1 MGHSTDTRESSRK
14 SVTKNKWYQIT
25 TGAFSCSWENYTSM
39 NNRQS
44 SLTHLF
50 TDVTC
55 VINIYQALPACYQ
68 GRGKA
73 APDPLGPE
81 VGHLSNPLAL
91 PYNVDCLGLDLPPSC
106 RPLPLRPPG
115 CMSCVR
121 PAVQMDNEHQAGER
135 NLWKLTGTQLSW
147 TFVSQQMLVCAALMH
162 PGVLG

>member
-1 MGHSTDTRESSRK
+1 
-14 SVTKNKWYQIT
+14 
-25 TGAFSCSWENYTSM
+25 M
-39 NNRQS
+39 NNRWS

-50 TDVTC
+50 TEVTR

-106 RPLPLRPPG
+106 RPMQLRAP
-115 CMSCVR
+115 VR
-121 PAVQMDNEHQAGER
+121 RLDAVFRWVTNTRGVSSLL
-135 NLWKLTGTQLSW
+135 NLAQTTRF
-147 TFVSQQMLVCAALMH
+147 TDVSH
-162 PGVLG
+162 I